1 MFLLIKTGVC
11 FESCGV
17 NARSELVAKCEYKDV
32 LGVVITQALRSA
44 YETALAENDVSV
56 LFNGYTIEEIEG
68 MDEWLQAVERGD
80 TLVIQRDI
88 STGGTLDME
97 VVTYNIIEDKN
108 YGGKHY
114 E

>member
-44 YETALAENDVSV
+44 YETALAENDVLYYLMVIQLRKSRV
-56 LFNGYTIEEIEG
+56 WMNGYRQ
-68 MDEWLQAVERGD
+68 WN
-80 TLVIQRDI
+80 
-88 STGGTLDME
+88 GGILW
-97 VVTYNIIEDKN
+97 
-108 YGGKHY
+108 
-114 E
+114 

>member
-1 MFLLIKTGVC
+1 
-11 FESCGV
+11 
-17 NARSELVAKCEYKDV
+17 
-32 LGVVITQALRSA
+32 
-44 YETALAENDVSV
+44 
-56 LFNGYTIEEIEG
+56 